1 MLPRQTR
8 LVALQLAQGAPRP
21 LTLLLEPPPVGLELS
36 PPRPLPLELALRT
49 EAGEAD
55 PPEDPVELEELD
67 LLKEDRKNLEEV
79 LRVLGEEKARLE
91 TMLS

>member
-1 MLPRQTR
+1 MTR
-8 LVALQLAQGAPRP
+8 DDGETYESAEAAQLGAVGFAIGILRED
-21 LTLLLEPPPVGLELS
+21 LVGLKES
-36 PPRPLPLELALRT
+36 V